1 VTRLRHGERS
11 NGSVV
16 RVEFRSCA
24 GPSGEERLHA
34 PRKEAQEERVRDDS
48 RLSPARPVRRA
59 AGYTQ
64 ESLTERIC
72 AQYDTVASIEQGRR
86 PLKPNLAAQLDDLLD
101 TKGALAVAVANMPE
115 MDKYPIWAAEFIDR
129 EAEAVTLCSYENQ
142 VVPGLLQTDGY
153 ARATFHNEIPKL
165 SHDEIEHRVIARVER
180 QSVLQNCRHR
190 LVHTRHRAPH
200 GRSRAPGGRGGS
212 GLRVTVL
219 MQNRGLPEAGDAVF
233 TFPPYVLSDPE
244 AYAAAANLPPHDDP
258 RAERA
263 ARERRDLAVEGYL
276 LLRDA
281 LTAGDAEP
289 LHAFHRAAVRIV
301 APNLASWR
309 IRWQEGAR
317 AAAERTGH
325 QLEALRRGD
334 LSHLAAARAQSATPS
349 RLGGFGMCGRR
360 DEYGV

>member
-1 VTRLRHGERS
+1 MVGAAHQEAGE
-11 NGSVV
+11 
-16 RVEFRSCA
+16 
-24 GPSGEERLHA
+24 
-34 PRKEAQEERVRDDS
+34 
-48 RLSPARPVRRA
+48 
-59 AGYTQ
+59 
-64 ESLTERIC
+64 
-72 AQYDTVASIEQGRR
+72 
-86 PLKPNLAAQLDDLLD
+86 
-101 TKGALAVAVANMPE
+101 
-115 MDKYPIWAAEFIDR
+115 
-129 EAEAVTLCSYENQ
+129 
-142 VVPGLLQTDGY
+142 
-153 ARATFHNEIPKL
+153 
-165 SHDEIEHRVIARVER
+165 
-180 QSVLQNCRHR
+180 
-190 LVHTRHRAPH
+190 
-200 GRSRAPGGRGGS
+200 GS

-325 QLEALRRGD
+325 QFEALRRGD